1 MNRRT
6 ALLSTMLLGGLL
18 PGGLRAQGP
27 RTRAGGV
34 SRGRDRSAG
43 GTTRVARRLEDDD
56 YEPAPVEP
64 EPAADDEPEPADFPH
79 QPGQAWRSF
88 DISRYTGLPHSQSN
102 SRPETALVDWIFR
115 RTGAGPWH
123 GEKLA
128 VLSASRTQVR
138 AYHTPKVLDQVAAM
152 VERFTDAEADILS
165 VRVRFVAAA
174 DPRWRYAV
182 YSRLNPL
189 GSGPHGQQIWSVKI
203 EDAAFVMA
211 QMGITQ
217 GFKPLYDQRV
227 EMVNGQTLRVEQS
240 VRQNYVAG
248 LQRASA
254 VGLGFQ
260 PGTQPLV
267 EGIELRL
274 SPLLT
279 YEGDALDAAIDL
291 KATTIRRLHATR
303 VIAPREIGPAEM
315 ALDVPEVAETR
326 LNQTVL
332 NWPLDQTLLIAA
344 GIHPG
349 ILQSKTGFLNLRLPG
364 TVPTTTELLVFLDAS
379 TRVNLSRA
387 IRGRE

>member
-1 MNRRT
+1 MNRRM
-6 ALLSTMLLGGLL
+6 ALLSTLLLGGLL
-18 PGGLRAQGP
+18 PRGLLAQGP
-27 RTRAGGV
+27 RSRERGV
-34 SRGRDRSAG
+34 LRGRGRAEG
-43 GTTRVARRLEDDD
+43 GTSRVAGRLEDDEP
-56 YEPAPVEP
+56 EPAPVEP
-64 EPAADDEPEPADFPH
+64 EPLAEEPEPADFPH
-79 QPGQAWRSF
+79 QPGQTWRSF

-102 SRPETALVDWIFR
+102 TNPQTALVDWIFR
-115 RTGAGPWH
+115 RTGSSPWH
-123 GEKLA
+123 GEKIA
-128 VLSASRTQVR
+128 VLSAGRTQIR
-138 AYHTPKVLDQVAAM
+138 AYHSPKILDQVEEM
-152 VERFTDAEADILS
+152 VERFTKAEADILAI
-165 VRVRFVAAA
+165 RVRFVAAA

-182 YSRLNPL
+182 YSRLNPM
-189 GSGPHGQQIWSVKI
+189 GSGPHGQQIWSVKV

-279 YEGDALDAAIDL
+279 YEADALDAAIDL
-291 KATTIRRLHATR
+291 KATTVRRLHGTK

-315 ALDVPEVAETR
+315 AIDVPEVSETR

-332 NWPLDQTLLIAA
+332 NWPLDQTLLISA

-349 ILQSKTGFLNLRLPG
+349 ILQSKAGFLNLRIPG

-379 TRVNLSRA
+379 TRVNLSKA
-387 IRGRE
+387 DRGR

>member
-6 ALLSTMLLGGLL
+6 ALFSTLLLGGLL
-18 PGGLRAQGP
+18 PRGLPAQSP
-27 RTRAGGV
+27 RSRDRDDG
-34 SRGRDRSAG
+34 RGRRGSG
-43 GTTRVARRLEDDD
+43 GTSRVARRLDDD
-56 YEPAPVEP
+56 PPEP
-64 EPAADDEPEPADFPH
+64 EPVAPESPEEEAEPADFPR
-79 QPGQAWRSF
+79 QGGQAWRNF
-88 DISRYTGLPHSQSN
+88 DISRYTGLPHSQATN
-102 SRPETALVDWIFR
+102 DPQTALVDWIFR
-115 RTGAGPWH
+115 RTGSSPWH
-123 GEKLA
+123 GEKIA
-128 VLSASRTQVR
+128 VLSATRTRLR
-138 AYHTPKVLDQVAAM
+138 AFHTPKVLDQVAEM

-182 YSRLNPL
+182 YSRLNSM
-189 GSGPHGQQIWSVKI
+189 GSGPHGQQIWSVKV
-203 EDAAFVMA
+203 EDTAFIMA

-227 EMVNGQTLRVEQS
+227 EMVNGQTLRIEQS

-248 LQRASA
+248 LQRTSA

-274 SPLLT
+274 SPLLS
-279 YEGDALDAAIDL
+279 YDGDALDAAIDL
-291 KATTIRRLHATR
+291 KATTIRKLHTTK

-315 ALDVPEVAETR
+315 AIDVPEVSETR

-332 NWPLDQTLLIAA
+332 NWPLDQTLLISS

-349 ILQSKTGFLNLRLPG
+349 ILQSKAGFLNLRIPG
-364 TVPTTTELLVFLDAS
+364 TVPTTTELLVFLDVS
-379 TRVNLSRA
+379 TRLGASKAVR
-387 IRGRE
+387 

>member
-6 ALLSTMLLGGLL
+6 ALFSTLLLGGLL
-18 PGGLRAQGP
+18 PRSLPAQSP
-27 RTRAGGV
+27 RSRDRDDG
-34 SRGRDRSAG
+34 RGRRRGAG
-43 GTTRVARRLEDDD
+43 GTTRVARLRDDELS
-56 YEPAPVEP
+56 EPDPVAP
-64 EPAADDEPEPADFPH
+64 EPHDEEAEPADFPH
-79 QPGQAWRSF
+79 QTGQEWRRF
-88 DISRYTGLPHSQSN
+88 DISRYTGLPHSQATNDPQS
-102 SRPETALVDWIFR
+102 ALVDWIFR
-115 RTGAGPWH
+115 RTGSSPWH
-123 GEKLA
+123 GEKIA
-128 VLSASRTQVR
+128 VLSATRTQLR
-138 AYHTPKVLDQVAAM
+138 AYHTPKVLDQVAEM
-152 VERFTDAEADILS
+152 VERFTDAQADILS
-165 VRVRFVAAA
+165 IRVRFVAAA

-182 YSRLNPL
+182 YSRLNL
-189 GSGPHGQQIWSVKI
+189 MGSGPHGQQIWSVKV

-248 LQRASA
+248 LQRVSA

-279 YEGDALDAAIDL
+279 YDGDALDAAIDL
-291 KATTIRRLHATR
+291 KATTIRKLHATK

-315 ALDVPEVAETR
+315 AIDVPEVSETR

-332 NWPLDQTLLIAA
+332 NWPLDQTLVISS

-349 ILQSKTGFLNLRLPG
+349 ILQSKTGFLNLRIPG
-364 TVPTTTELLVFLDAS
+364 TVPTTTELLVFLDVS
-379 TRVNLSRA
+379 TRVGPTKAVR
-387 IRGRE
+387 

>member
-1 MNRRT
+1 MNRRM

-18 PGGLRAQGP
+18 PRGLLAQSP
-27 RTRAGGV
+27 RSRPRGDLPG
-34 SRGRDRSAG
+34 RGRAEG
-43 GTTRVARRLEDDD
+43 GTSRVARRGEDDD
-56 YEPAPVEP
+56 RDPEPTPVEP
-64 EPAADDEPEPADFPH
+64 GADEPEPADFPQ

-102 SRPETALVDWIFR
+102 TNPQSALVDWIFR
-115 RTGAGPWH
+115 RTGSSPWH
-123 GEKLA
+123 GEKIA
-128 VLSASRTQVR
+128 VLSAGRTQIR
-138 AYHTPKVLDQVAAM
+138 AYHSPKILDQVAEV
-152 VERFTDAEADILS
+152 VERFTDAQADILS
-165 VRVRFVAAA
+165 IRVRFVAAV
-174 DPRWRYAV
+174 DPRWRYSV
-182 YSRLNPL
+182 YSRLNPM
-189 GSGPHGQQIWSVKI
+189 GSGPQGQQIWSVKV

-260 PGTQPLV
+260 PGTQALV

-274 SPLLT
+274 SPLLS
-279 YEGDALDAAIDL
+279 YAGDTLDAAIDL
-291 KATTIRRLHATR
+291 KATTIRKLHGTK

-315 ALDVPEVAETR
+315 AIDVPEVSETR

-332 NWPLDQTLLIAA
+332 DWPLDQTLLISA

-349 ILQSKTGFLNLRLPG
+349 ILQSKTGF
-364 TVPTTTELLVFLDAS
+364 
-379 TRVNLSRA
+379 
-387 IRGRE
+387 

>member
-6 ALLSTMLLGGLL
+6 ALFSTVLLGGLL
-18 PGGLRAQGP
+18 PRRLLAQGP
-27 RTRAGGV
+27 RSLDREDG
-34 SRGRDRSAG
+34 RGRRRSPG
-43 GTTRVARRLEDDD
+43 GSPRLARRSDDELEAP
-56 YEPAPVEP
+56 EPIPPEPLEQEEP
-64 EPAADDEPEPADFPH
+64 EPAGFPH
-79 QPGQAWRSF
+79 QAGQAWRTF
-88 DISRYTGLPHSQSN
+88 DISRYTGLPHSQATN
-102 SRPETALVDWIFR
+102 DPQTALVDWIFR
-115 RTGAGPWH
+115 RTGSSPWH
-123 GEKLA
+123 GEKIA
-128 VLSASRTQVR
+128 VLGATRGQLR
-138 AYHTPKVLDQVAAM
+138 AYHTPKILDQVAEM

-182 YSRLNPL
+182 YSRLNPM
-189 GSGPHGQQIWSVKI
+189 GSGPHGQQIWSVKV

-211 QMGITQ
+211 QMGIVQ

-227 EMVNGQTLRVEQS
+227 EMVNGQTLRIEQS

-254 VGLGFQ
+254 VGLGYQ

-291 KATTIRRLHATR
+291 KATTIRKLHATK
-303 VIAPREIGPAEM
+303 VIAPREIGPSEM
-315 ALDVPEVAETR
+315 ALDVPEVSETR

-332 NWPLDQTLLIAA
+332 NWPLDQTLVISA

-349 ILQSKTGFLNLRLPG
+349 ILQSKAGFLNLRIPG
-364 TVPTTTELLVFLDAS
+364 TVPTTTELLVFLDVS
-379 TRVNLSRA
+379 TRVGAPKAAR
-387 IRGRE
+387 

>member
-1 MNRRT
+1 MNRRM

-18 PGGLRAQGP
+18 PRGLLAQSP
-27 RTRAGGV
+27 RTRERGDL
-34 SRGRDRSAG
+34 RGRGRAEG
-43 GTTRVARRLEDDD
+43 GTSRVARRGEDDD
-56 YEPAPVEP
+56 RDRDPEPTPVEP
-64 EPAADDEPEPADFPH
+64 GADEPEPADFPQ

-102 SRPETALVDWIFR
+102 TNPQSALVDWIFR
-115 RTGAGPWH
+115 RTGSSPWH
-123 GEKLA
+123 GEKIA
-128 VLSASRTQVR
+128 VLSAGRTQIR
-138 AYHTPKVLDQVAAM
+138 AYHSPKILDQVAEV
-152 VERFTDAEADILS
+152 VERFTDAQADILS
-165 VRVRFVAAA
+165 IRVRFVAAV
-174 DPRWRYAV
+174 DPRWRYSV
-182 YSRLNPL
+182 YSRLNPM
-189 GSGPHGQQIWSVKI
+189 GSGPQGQQIWSVKV

-260 PGTQPLV
+260 PGTQALV

-274 SPLLT
+274 SPLLS
-279 YEGDALDAAIDL
+279 YAGDTLDAAIDL
-291 KATTIRRLHATR
+291 KATTIRKLHGTK

-315 ALDVPEVAETR
+315 AIDVPEVSETR

-332 NWPLDQTLLIAA
+332 DWPLDQTLLISA

-349 ILQSKTGFLNLRLPG
+349 ILQSKTGFLRLPG
-364 TVPTTTELLVFLDAS
+364 TGPTTTELLVFLDAS
-379 TRVNLSRA
+379 TRVNLSKA
-387 IRGRE
+387 LRGRE